1 MKAIILS
8 LITVPGLIIFIF
20 VLGLFSNKTKN
31 KLNFFFIALL
41 VTFFSSMPILSKLL
55 SLPIISIA
63 KKVKDETISN
73 VDAVVILTGGIYKDL
88 KGKWQPSNN
97 TENRIH
103 QAELFLKKYNVPLI
117 ISGGHTK
124 NNAPSEAEITKI
136 KYNLTESIIDS
147 ESLNTFESAR
157 NLKDYCEDLE
167 GYILVITDKYH
178 SLRTYLSF
186 KTQGCNILMNNYP
199 ISVKLKDFYPSL
211 KGFSEFN
218 SVIYEYLGILYYIGT
233 LKINFLKLK
242 YI

>member
-1 MKAIILS
+1 IKSDSIKKNYLNLLFCETYSAKTSKFEYIYKYCIILSMKAIILS

-103 QAELFLKKYNVPLI
+103 QA
-117 ISGGHTK
+117 
-124 NNAPSEAEITKI
+124 
-136 KYNLTESIIDS
+136 
-147 ESLNTFESAR
+147 
-157 NLKDYCEDLE
+157 
-167 GYILVITDKYH
+167 
-178 SLRTYLSF
+178 
-186 KTQGCNILMNNYP
+186 
-199 ISVKLKDFYPSL
+199 
-211 KGFSEFN
+211 
-218 SVIYEYLGILYYIGT
+218 
-233 LKINFLKLK
+233 
-242 YI
+242 